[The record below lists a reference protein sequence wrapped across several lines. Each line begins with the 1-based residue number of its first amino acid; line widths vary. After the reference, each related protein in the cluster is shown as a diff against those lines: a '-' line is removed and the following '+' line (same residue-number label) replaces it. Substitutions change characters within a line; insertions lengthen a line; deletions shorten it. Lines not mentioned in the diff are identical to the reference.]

1 MKTLWDLIIKYEFW
15 FLVLIFI
22 GLEFADYQ
30 TGVWWMGFL
39 ANVVLI
45 TAILRLA
52 SHPMWRKKKSEE
64 RRR

>member
-1 MKTLWDLIIKYEFW
+1 MKTLWDFIVKYEFW

-30 TGVWWMGFL
+30 TGVWWISFL
-39 ANVVLI
+39 ATLVLI

-52 SHPMWRKKKSEE
+52 SRKEGKSE
-64 RRR
+64 

>member
-1 MKTLWDLIIKYEFW
+1 MKILWDFIVKHEFW
-15 FLVLIFI
+15 FLLLLFI
-22 GLEFADYQ
+22 GLEFADYK
-30 TGVWWMGFL
+30 TGEWWISFL
-39 ANVVLI
+39 ATLVLI